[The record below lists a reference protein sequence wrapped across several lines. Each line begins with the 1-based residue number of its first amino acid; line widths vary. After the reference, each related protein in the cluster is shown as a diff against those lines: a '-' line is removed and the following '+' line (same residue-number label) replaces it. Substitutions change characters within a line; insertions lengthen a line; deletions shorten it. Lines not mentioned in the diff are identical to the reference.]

1 MRPEEIRPDTKLATI
16 IGYNAQT
23 GRSRRYFNTL
33 MKEQNINATAI
44 ALNIKDEHF
53 GFTMQNLA
61 KSKVD
66 KMILEPE
73 FKELVLKY
81 CDSSNSDLRVD
92 IIEIIDGKIVGIN
105 LDDELKN
112 LPLDISL
119 WDLNMIEVAKM
130 MIVANR
136 WYSAKI
142 ELDNIPLMIK

>member
-1 MRPEEIRPDTKLATI
+1 MRPEEIRPDTKLVTI

-23 GRSRRYFNTL
+23 GKSRKYFNTL
-33 MKEQNINATAI
+33 MKTQNINATAI

-53 GFTMQNLA
+53 SFTMQNLA

-81 CDSSNSDLRVD
+81 CDSSNNDFKVD

-112 LPLDISL
+112 LQSDISL

-142 ELDNIPLMIK
+142 ELDNIPLMIR

>member
-1 MRPEEIRPDTKLATI
+1 MRPEEIKPDTKLITI

-23 GRSRRYFNTL
+23 GKSRKYFNSL
-33 MKEQNINATAI
+33 MKEQSINATAI

-73 FKELVLKY
+73 FKEPVLKY
-81 CDSSNSDLRVD
+81 CDSTNSDKEVD

-112 LPLDISL
+112 LQADISF

-136 WYSAKI
+136 WYNAKI
-142 ELDNIPLMIK
+142 ELDNIPLMIR

>member
-1 MRPEEIRPDTKLATI
+1 MRPEEIRPDTKLVTI

-23 GRSRRYFNTL
+23 GKSRKYFNTL
-33 MKEQNINATAI
+33 MKTQNINATAI

-53 GFTMQNLA
+53 SFTMQNLA

-81 CDSSNSDLRVD
+81 CDSSNSDFKVD

-112 LPLDISL
+112 LQSDISL

-142 ELDNIPLMIK
+142 ELDNIPLMIR

>member
-1 MRPEEIRPDTKLATI
+1 MRPEEIRPDTKLVTI

-23 GRSRRYFNTL
+23 GRSRRYFNAL
-33 MKEQNINATAI
+33 MKAQNINATAI

-73 FKELVLKY
+73 FKDLVLKY
-81 CDSSNSDLRVD
+81 CDSNNNDKEVD
-92 IIEIIDGKIVGIN
+92 IIEVVDGKIVGIN
-105 LDDELKN
+105 LDNELKK
-112 LPLDISL
+112 LQPDISF

>member
-1 MRPEEIRPDTKLATI
+1 MRPEEIKPDTKLITI

-23 GRSRRYFNTL
+23 GKSRKYFNSL
-33 MKEQNINATAI
+33 MKEQSINATAI

-73 FKELVLKY
+73 FKEPVLKY
-81 CDSSNSDLRVD
+81 CDSTNSDKEVD
-92 IIEIIDGKIVGIN
+92 IIEIIDGKMVGIN

-112 LPLDISL
+112 LQADISF

-136 WYSAKI
+136 WYNAKI
-142 ELDNIPLMIK
+142 ELDNIPLMIR